1 LTVAL
6 NWLYNKIRGIKMNNV
21 FWKVV
26 SFTPNGV
33 IESSTPME
41 HTQAI
46 RVLGEMQTK
55 NPKGTN
61 CWLSPC

>member
-1 LTVAL
+1 MD
-6 NWLYNKIRGIKMNNV
+6 NI

-26 SFTPNGV
+26 SLTPDGV

-41 HTQAI
+41 HTQAV
-46 RVLGEMQTK
+46 RALGEKQEK

>member
-1 LTVAL
+1 
-6 NWLYNKIRGIKMNNV
+6 MNNV